1 MSDAPPKSAIELA
14 LAKLDQQDAE
24 GGVETTPL
32 TVGQTEAIAEVRR
45 HYEAQTAESRILH
58 QSALAAT
65 ADPGAREE
73 LEANQRRDMA
83 RFASDRDKKIERIRQ
98 GSE

>member
-1 MSDAPPKSAIELA
+1 MSDGAPKSAIELA

-24 GGVETTPL
+24 DGVEATPL
-32 TVGQTEAIAEVRR
+32 TDAQAEAIAEVRR
-45 HYEAQTAESRILH
+45 NYEAQTAESRILH
-58 QSALAAT
+58 ESALAT
-65 ADPGAREE
+65 MVDPGAREE

-98 GSE
+98 GH